1 MAQDRT
7 GREERQR
14 ASALYHS
21 RKGRGFPVRYT
32 QEMAKL
38 LNKSEL
44 APGIYSF
51 VLSAP
56 AIAGAASAGQF
67 VNVLCGSYQLRRP
80 ISIAGFDSALHILRL
95 VFEVRGKGTAWL
107 AEREPGETLDLV
119 GPLGHGFPL
128 DDPSKRAVLVGGGIG
143 TPPLLPPARFY
154 GGNATVITGFRT
166 GSAAILQAD
175 FEAAGAKTILCTDDG
190 SAGFHGFTT
199 QALERH
205 LADNPC
211 DVVYTCG
218 PKVMMRGVARLAE
231 SRGIPCY
238 VSLEE
243 RMGCGVGACLGC
255 VCQTKDKDGPHRTRV
270 CLNGPVFDSKE
281 VDWDA

>member
-1 MAQDRT
+1 M
-7 GREERQR
+7 
-14 ASALYHS
+14 
-21 RKGRGFPVRYT
+21 RYT

-44 APGIYSF
+44 APGIFSF

-56 AIAGAASAGQF
+56 VIAGAASAGQF
-67 VNVLCGSYQLRRP
+67 VNVLCDGYQLRRP
-80 ISIAGFDSALHILRL
+80 ISIAGFDASLGILRL
-95 VFEVRGKGTAWL
+95 VFEIRGKGTDWL
-107 AEREPGETLDLV
+107 AGREAGERIDLV

-128 DDPSKRAVLVGGGIG
+128 TDPNKKAVFVGGGIG

-154 GGNATVITGFRT
+154 GANATVITGFRSA
-166 GSAAILQAD
+166 SAAILQAD
-175 FEAAGAKTILCTDDG
+175 FETAGAKTILCTDDG

-199 QALERH
+199 QALEWH
-205 LADNPC
+205 LQDHPC

-231 SRGIPCY
+231 TVGIPCY
-238 VSLEE
+238 VSMEE